1 MLIGILEKM
10 LEENLRD
17 WHRILSETL
26 WAYRTSKR
34 SFTSL
39 SPFSLTYG
47 QDAIHSME
55 VVVPSLI
62 VSRQNGFTP
71 QEYNEAM
78 MMKLEALD
86 DKRIQAFNYML
97 VHKNKVAQ
105 TYKKR
110 IKRKNFEIGELVWK
124 IILPVGAKDKELDKW
139 SPNWVGPF
147 EVHQVLHGN
156 TYWLTNLLGEPHKRF
171 INGKYLKKYFPIIW
185 EIVKTSQRN

>member
-1 MLIGILEKM
+1 MLIRILEKM
-10 LEENLRD
+10 LEENPRD

-39 SPFSLTYG
+39 SHFSLTYG
-47 QDAIHSME
+47 QDATHSME

-97 VHKNKVAQ
+97 V
-105 TYKKR
+105 
-110 IKRKNFEIGELVWK
+110 
-124 IILPVGAKDKELDKW
+124 
-139 SPNWVGPF
+139 
-147 EVHQVLHGN
+147 
-156 TYWLTNLLGEPHKRF
+156 
-171 INGKYLKKYFPIIW
+171 
-185 EIVKTSQRN
+185 